1 MTRLVFLKEE
11 LVTVCFVVN
20 SSESVGRCKVVA
32 LVVVVVVVVVVVEV
46 VVIKVDVVLVVNL
59 VTGDVGLVR
68 LVTFLSLH
76 PPLMVSN

>member
-32 LVVVVVVVVVVVEV
+32 LVVVVVVVEV
-46 VVIKVDVVLVVNL
+46 VVIKVDVVLVVTL

>member
-32 LVVVVVVVVVVVEV
+32 LVVVVVVVVVEV
-46 VVIKVDVVLVVNL
+46 VVIKVDVVLVVTL
-59 VTGDVGLVR
+59 VTGDVGLV
-68 LVTFLSLH
+68 
-76 PPLMVSN
+76 

>member
-32 LVVVVVVVVVVVEV
+32 LVVVVVVVEV
-46 VVIKVDVVLVVNL
+46 VVIKVDVVLVVTL
-59 VTGDVGLVR
+59 VTGDVGLV
-68 LVTFLSLH
+68 
-76 PPLMVSN
+76 

>member
-32 LVVVVVVVVVVVEV
+32 LVVVVVVVVVEV
-46 VVIKVDVVLVVNL
+46 VVIKVDVVLVVTL

>member
-32 LVVVVVVVVVVVEV
+32 LVVVVVVVV
-46 VVIKVDVVLVVNL
+46 KVDVVLVVTL

>member
-1 MTRLVFLKEE
+1 M
-11 LVTVCFVVN
+11 
-20 SSESVGRCKVVA
+20 
-32 LVVVVVVVVVVVEV
+32 VVVEV
-46 VVIKVDVVLVVNL
+46 VVIKVDVVLVVTL